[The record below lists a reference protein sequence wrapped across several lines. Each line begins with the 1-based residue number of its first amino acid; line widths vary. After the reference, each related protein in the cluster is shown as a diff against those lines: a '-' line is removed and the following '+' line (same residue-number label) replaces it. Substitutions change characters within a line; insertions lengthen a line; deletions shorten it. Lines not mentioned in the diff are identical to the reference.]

1 MLELFFRK
9 RRGLFLL
16 VAVGI
21 AAGITLVL
29 QLPIKLYPNTM
40 KPIIGIRIS
49 HPGYTAAD
57 FRDQYGTTLDGA
69 LAGIQDTDSIQS
81 NYQNSNSTIRIDF
94 KWDVDYDEARNRV
107 ESAMATIK
115 GSLPEDSRDYRV
127 HNWTGENS
135 GFLAVAVTSEELDSE
150 ALYTLLDSTLKP
162 HLDKVEDAEEISIF
176 KVRELVSRVEL
187 EEDALLSHNLM
198 VDDVIRNVRSGYRT
212 EPVGSFRNGRERFD
226 VRLKKGI
233 DTIFDIQN
241 IEVGRIGGNT
251 GGNAVGSAGGRT
263 LRLEDVADVTVKYDL
278 PDTLFRMNGTQS
290 VMIFAT
296 PKSDGNIKE
305 MSDEVRR
312 IIESV
317 RADLPAHVEFTFQ
330 IDPAE
335 FINNAIFN
343 VLRAALIGAGLA
355 VLCVLIL
362 LGEIKNTLLIAFS
375 IPLSITLSFIL
386 MYLFNLTINLISLSG
401 LTLSVGMIIDSTI
414 VVMENIHRHRFHR
427 EGEYADASLSTLI
440 TASIKE
446 IRWAVIASTLTSVLV
461 FLPLSF
467 TAPLT
472 NAILGDLARAVVFA
486 LSCSVLVAL
495 LVVPVLA
502 YYLFRR
508 SYALGIDRVGKMARF
523 SERLMSSLRRGY
535 TAALRGILSSSL
547 RSVLVL
553 IVSFGLL
560 VFAFLTL
567 VPRIDREIIAKP
579 ESDIVVLF
587 CRNFSSESKEE
598 MLELIAP
605 IEEQILESYD
615 DQLKSLFA
623 QVNRSNSAMFM
634 ISLASSRHALE
645 VREDLEDRYQSDTD
659 WYYQVM
665 PWDPAELPLPR
676 TLDLNLRITGPD
688 KQQVLRYTEIASDL
702 VRDLDLYRNVWT
714 DPSTMEANE
723 IVLTSR
729 PDTGN
734 IYPTSRLLSIAR
746 TLLVG
751 SSAIEMNHQGQAVDV
766 RISFPDD
773 TITSSEDFANFL
785 IPYRGGAI
793 PMKHFFDISVDKNIQ
808 EIVTIDGEE
817 TFSVMAIM
825 NREAK
830 QAQREDFELQV
841 KELLHEE
848 MDLPPGYGIVFEDT
862 QEELNRNVRSLIYA
876 IAVSLVLIYIVLGVQ
891 FNSLRIPLVIMVA
904 VPLGFIGVI
913 LSLYL
918 FKSTISLNSMLGTI
932 LLGGIAVNNSI
943 IMIDFYFQEL
953 RRQED
958 RLEALI
964 TTAGL
969 RLAPILITMLTTV
982 LGMLP
987 IAMALGDGT
996 NIIQPLGIA
1005 VSGGLAVSTIFT
1017 LFVVPTILY
1026 LFKVGKKKEKRYE

>member
-81 NYQNSNSTIRIDF
+81 NYQNSSSRIRIDF

-107 ESAMATIK
+107 ESAMAAIK

-135 GFLAVAVTSEELDSE
+135 GFLAVAVTSDELDSE

-162 HLDKVEDAEEISIF
+162 HLDKVEDAEEITIF

-198 VDDVIRNVRSGYRT
+198 VDDVIRSVRSGYRT
-212 EPVGSFRNGRERFD
+212 EPVGSFRNGRERYD

-233 DTIFDIQN
+233 DTIFDIRD
-241 IEVGRIGGNT
+241 IEVGRM
-251 GGNAVGSAGGRT
+251 GGRI

-278 PDTLFRMNGTQS
+278 PETLFRMNGTQS

-312 IIESV
+312 AIESV
-317 RADLPAHVEFTFQ
+317 QPDLPSHVEFTFQ
-330 IDPAE
+330 VDPAE

-343 VLRAALIGAGLA
+343 VLRAALIGASLA

-362 LGEIKNTLLIAFS
+362 LGELKNTLLIAFS

-386 MYLFNLTINLISLSG
+386 MYLFGLTINLISLSG

-414 VVMENIHRHRFHR
+414 VVMENIHRHRFYR
-427 EGEYADASLSTLI
+427 EGEYAGASLSTLI
-440 TASIKE
+440 VASIRE

-495 LVVPVLA
+495 LVVPVMA

-508 SYALGIDRVGKMARF
+508 SYALGSDRAGKMARF

-535 TAALRGILSSSL
+535 TAALRGILSAPY

-553 IVSFGLL
+553 AVSFGLL
-560 VFAFLTL
+560 IFVFLTL
-567 VPRIDREIIAKP
+567 IPRIDREIIAKP

-615 DQLKSLFA
+615 DRLKSLFA

-634 ISLASSRHALE
+634 IALTSSRHALD
-645 VREDLEDRYQSDTD
+645 VREDLEDRYQSDTT

-688 KQQVLRYTEIASDL
+688 KQQVLRYTEKASDL

-729 PDTGN
+729 PDTES
-734 IYPTSRLLSIAR
+734 IYSASRLLSIAR
-746 TLLVG
+746 TLLIG

-773 TITSSEDFANFL
+773 TVTSSEDFANFL

-793 PMKHFFDISVDKNIQ
+793 PMKHFFDISVDKDIQ

-817 TFSVMAIM
+817 TFSVMAVM
-825 NREAK
+825 NRDAE
-830 QAQREDFELQV
+830 QSRREDFEQKV
-841 KELLHEE
+841 REVLHEE
-848 MDLPPGYGIVFEDT
+848 MNLPPGYGIVFEDT
-862 QEELNRNVRSLIYA
+862 QAELNRNVRSLIYA
-876 IAVSLVLIYIVLGVQ
+876 IAVSLVLIYLVLGIQ
-891 FNSLRIPLVIMVA
+891 FNSLRTPLVIMVA

-953 RRQED
+953 QRQED
-958 RLEALI
+958 RMEALLR
-964 TTAGL
+964 TAEL

-987 IAMALGDGT
+987 IALAIGDGT

-1005 VSGGLAVSTIFT
+1005 VSGGLTVSTIFT

-1026 LFKVGKKKEKRYE
+1026 LFGVGKKKESIYE

>member
-69 LAGIQDTDSIQS
+69 LAGIQDTDRIQS
-81 NYQNSNSTIRIDF
+81 NYQNGSSRIRIDF

-115 GSLPEDSRDYRV
+115 GSLPEDSRDYQV

-135 GFLAVAVTSEELDSE
+135 GFLAVAVTSDELDSE
-150 ALYTLLDSTLKP
+150 ALYSLLDSTLKP
-162 HLDKVEDAEEISIF
+162 HLDKVEDAEEITIF

-198 VDDVIRNVRSGYRT
+198 VDDVIRSVRSGYRT

-233 DTIFDIQN
+233 DTIFDIQD
-241 IEVGRIGGNT
+241 IEVGRIGGN
-251 GGNAVGSAGGRT
+251 AAGSSGGRT
-263 LRLEDVADVTVKYDL
+263 LRLEDVAEVTVKYDL

-312 IIESV
+312 TIESV
-317 RADLPAHVEFTFQ
+317 KSDLPAHVEFTFQ
-330 IDPAE
+330 VDPAE

-362 LGEIKNTLLIAFS
+362 LGEAKNTLLIAFS

-386 MYLFNLTINLISLSG
+386 MYLFDLTINLISLSG
-401 LTLSVGMIIDSTI
+401 LTLSIGMIIDSTI
-414 VVMENIHRHRFHR
+414 VVMENIHRHRFYR

-440 TASIKE
+440 VASIKE

-535 TAALRGILSSSL
+535 TTALRGILASPL
-547 RSVLVL
+547 RAVLVL
-553 IVSFGLL
+553 FVSFGVL
-560 VFAFLTL
+560 VFAFITL

-605 IEEQILESYD
+605 IEEQILRSYD
-615 DQLKSLFA
+615 DRLKSLFA

-634 ISLASSRHALE
+634 IALTSSRHALE
-645 VREDLEDRYQSDTD
+645 VREDLEDRYQSDTN

-676 TLDLNLRITGPD
+676 TLDLDLRITGPD
-688 KQQVLRYTEIASDL
+688 KQELLRYTEIASDL

-729 PDTGN
+729 PDTDN

-793 PMKHFFDISVDKNIQ
+793 PMKHFFDISIDKNIQ

-825 NREAK
+825 NRDAE
-830 QAQREDFELQV
+830 QAQRDDFELQV
-841 KELLHEE
+841 RELLHDK

-862 QEELNRNVRSLIYA
+862 QQELNRNVRSLIYA

-913 LSLYL
+913 FSLYL

-953 RRQED
+953 QRQED

-987 IAMALGDGT
+987 IALALGDGT

-1026 LFKVGKKKEKRYE
+1026 LFGVGKKKEKRYE